1 MRKLPII
8 VIIVVL
14 LSSVVGYLAL
24 DRSEKNTAH
33 ERDKSFDASFAK

>member
-1 MRKLPII
+1 MRKMPII

-24 DRSEKNTAH
+24 DRTEKNVAA
-33 ERDKSFDASFAK
+33 ERNKTFDDQFAK